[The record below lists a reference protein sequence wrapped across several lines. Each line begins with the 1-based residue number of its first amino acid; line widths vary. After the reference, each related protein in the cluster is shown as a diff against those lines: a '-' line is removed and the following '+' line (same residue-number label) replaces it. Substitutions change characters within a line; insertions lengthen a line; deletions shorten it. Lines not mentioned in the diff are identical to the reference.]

1 MDSNPHYEI
10 LAGERMEPA
19 HGIIHAI
26 LAVAFEQRT
35 ANLIAAQAT
44 PGWLDEVRERL
55 GHPTSPAPPAP
66 EGDEAIDEAAVAV
79 IEDVLQAERVMGP
92 APRYLAVLLYT
103 RLLREGKLK

>member
-55 GHPTSPAPPAP
+55 GHPTAATPPTPEERDQRCNKPFLDGRMEVRCWAPKDH
-66 EGDEAIDEAAVAV
+66 EGEC
-79 IEDVLQAERVMGP
+79 
-92 APRYLAVLLYT
+92 T
-103 RLLREGKLK
+103 